1 MLERQDK
8 GILSLNLKILANRVV
23 DLKMNLILQK
33 EMLLLMHFCKHILK
47 QETYQHGM

>member
-33 EMLLLMHFCKHILK
+33 EMLLLMIFCKRILK
-47 QETYQHGM
+47 QKTYQHGM